1 MDKYTPHP
9 AHIVFLL
16 FILTIVAGL
25 AILVPHW
32 VTAVLFIAA
41 LIIITGAS
49 LWIAWAGKIREES
62 EYWWNIGH
70 DIDLLRKSSPNIW
83 NALGITDPPKDVHLE
98 MQIVDDIKGKNY
110 PTTKY
115 KMYGLSPAEMQIFA
129 DGLLTGVK
137 TLAESDWKHTVI
149 GSTRVRKIKTQML
162 EDHLIGQ
169 VNSSTNTQGFL
180 LTDYGVDYL
189 LKYTSGYVRNT
200 FDVSRINIIVMKP
213 SDHPPTLEPD
223 TFQNIP

>member
-110 PTTKY
+110 PTTKF
-115 KMYGLSPAEMQIFA
+115 KTYGLSPAEMQVFA
-129 DGLLTGVK
+129 DGLLNGTK
-137 TLAESDWKHTVI
+137 TLAEGDWKFTVI
-149 GSTRVRKIKTQML
+149 GTTRVRKLKKQL
-162 EDHLIGQ
+162 EEDNLIGQ
-169 VNSSTNTQGFL
+169 VNNSASTQGFL
-180 LTDYGVDYL
+180 LTDYGVDYFL
-189 LKYTSGYVRNT
+189 EYASQYVKNS
-200 FDVSRINIIVMKP
+200 FDISRINVITLKP
-213 SDHPPTLEPD
+213 PNHPPTTEQALS
-223 TFQNIP
+223 QNTR